1 VQTGSITK
9 VNAVAVVFL
18 LCAACKPGPPKA
30 PVIGEAFVGPA
41 TLKIRSDLPLQ
52 SSVVATVQHGDRL
65 EILQVRRRFVRIR
78 TRNGAEGWT
87 DDRQLLAGADMQ
99 ALRDLAANAAKMPSQ
114 GVATAYSPLNIHSQP
129 ALASPSFLQLKPTE
143 KVDVLRSVLF
153 PRTEAPTRTP
163 LIPAQKKKKAPPKK
177 EREKKAGK
185 YPPPP
190 MPRPPSPPPDWLD
203 LSRTD
208 PPEEEDPSAKTP
220 DKPAPPAKIDL
231 WSLVR
236 TPQNQAG
243 WVLTR
248 MLGMAIPDEVAQYAE
263 GHRIV
268 SYFPIGQIQDG
279 DQKKNIWLW
288 TTTRDSRAAWDFD
301 SFRVFTWSMRR
312 HRYETAHI
320 ERDIQG
326 YSPVLMTTSGF
337 SICMD
342 KKDGQRMRR
351 EFTLQGN
358 SVRFTAEQPCE
369 AAPPPLEVK
378 SPSPLPVAENANP
391 AAPGKE
397 STWEGIR
404 RRWKAWRAKK

>member
-1 VQTGSITK
+1 V
-9 VNAVAVVFL
+9 
-18 LCAACKPGPPKA
+18 P
-30 PVIGEAFVGPA
+30 
-41 TLKIRSDLPLQ
+41 
-52 SSVVATVQHGDRL
+52 
-65 EILQVRRRFVRIR
+65 
-78 TRNGAEGWT
+78 
-87 DDRQLLAGADMQ
+87 
-99 ALRDLAANAAKMPSQ
+99 
-114 GVATAYSPLNIHSQP
+114 
-129 ALASPSFLQLKPTE
+129 
-143 KVDVLRSVLF
+143 
-153 PRTEAPTRTP
+153 
-163 LIPAQKKKKAPPKK
+163 KKKKAPKK

-185 YPPPP
+185 YPAPP
-190 MPRPPSPPPDWLD
+190 MPRPPTLPLDWLD

-208 PPEEEDPSAKTP
+208 PPEEDDSAATTP
-220 DKPAPPAKIDL
+220 DKPVPPPKIDL

-268 SYFPIGQIQDG
+268 SYFPIGQVQDG
-279 DQKKNIWLW
+279 DVKKTIWLW

-326 YSPVLMTTSGF
+326 YSPVLMTSSGF

-358 SVRFTAEQPCE
+358 SVRFNAEQSCE

-378 SPSPLPVAENANP
+378 SPAPLPVAESP
-391 AAPGKE
+391 AAPKE
-397 STWEGIR
+397 STWEGIQ
-404 RRWKAWRAKK
+404 RRWKAWRGKK

>member
-1 VQTGSITK
+1 
-9 VNAVAVVFL
+9 
-18 LCAACKPGPPKA
+18 
-30 PVIGEAFVGPA
+30 
-41 TLKIRSDLPLQ
+41 
-52 SSVVATVQHGDRL
+52 
-65 EILQVRRRFVRIR
+65 VRRRFVRVR
-78 TRNGAEGWT
+78 PRNGAEGWT
-87 DDRQLLAGADMQ
+87 DDRQLLAAADMQ
-99 ALRDLAANAAKMPSQ
+99 ALRDLAAKAAKMPSQ

-129 ALASPSFLQLKPTE
+129 ALASPSFLQLKPNE

-153 PRTEAPTRTP
+153 PRSEARARTP
-163 LIPAQKKKKAPPKK
+163 LIPPTPKKKKAPKK
-177 EREKKAGK
+177 EREKKAAK

-190 MPRPPSPPPDWLD
+190 MPRPPAPPPDWLD

-208 PPEEEDPSAKTP
+208 PPEQEDTTPATP
-220 DKPAPPAKIDL
+220 DKPAPPPKIDL

-268 SYFPIGQIQDG
+268 SYFPIGQVQDG
-279 DQKKNIWLW
+279 DDKKTIWLW

-326 YSPVLMTTSGF
+326 YSPVLLTSSGF

-358 SVRFTAEQPCE
+358 SVRYAAEQPCE

-378 SPSPLPVAENANP
+378 SPAPLPVAE
-391 AAPGKE
+391 APSAPPKE
-397 STWEGIR
+397 STWEGIK
-404 RRWKAWRAKK
+404 RRWKAWREKK